1 MYLLNEEKE
10 VEKEQPQGITQEHDR
25 TEPNEEEVREE
36 LFKVKRHECMKARD
50 RFFFNQFFPI
60 RHEHLSEQFLEQNVT
75 EEKKQLLLRLSL
87 QRCQLIGIVGRRA
100 FHIFD
105 KTHKTWICS
114 SKKLGYKHLADIR
127 KSDNEEDTNNSGADA
142 NEPDNITI

>member
-1 MYLLNEEKE
+1 MPLSDFNSNGDDISEILIFGGIGGSETNVTDSSAIVRINNNDFSQTLMYLLNEEKE

-60 RHEHLSEQFLEQNVT
+60 RHEHLSE
-75 EEKKQLLLRLSL
+75 
-87 QRCQLIGIVGRRA
+87 
-100 FHIFD
+100 
-105 KTHKTWICS
+105 
-114 SKKLGYKHLADIR
+114 
-127 KSDNEEDTNNSGADA
+127 
-142 NEPDNITI
+142 